1 MPGREWNSL
10 CRLPQYVEVTS
21 SEVAE
26 MDRDQLKFA
35 LVQVLENYRRC
46 GVTRLEREPADALA
60 AAVVDR
66 LRAVATPP
74 PVAVVRT
81 LHQTGTPAPERSGA
95 RPASA
100 SAGAVSP
107 AYSSPAYSSAGPP
120 SEVSQSSISQSSA
133 PTPTEP
139 LVAADA
145 STVAHRLSTGGAT
158 WELPVLAL
166 DDRHVRFT
174 ELRQQVAACRQCGD
188 IVSYRQQTVFGSG
201 PLSPTVCFMGEAP
214 GADEDRT
221 GEPFVGKAGQLLS
234 KIIAAMKLQR
244 EEVYILNALKCRPP
258 QNRTPVPDEI
268 THCRNFVATQLNV
281 LQPKYI
287 VCLGSVAVQSLLQ
300 STLPIGR
307 LRGRFH
313 DYRGAQVVVTYHPSY
328 LLRNESA
335 KRLVWEDM
343 QMLMREMG
351 LLPG

>member
-1 MPGREWNSL
+1 
-10 CRLPQYVEVTS
+10 
-21 SEVAE
+21 

-46 GVTRLEREPADALA
+46 GLSRIEREPSGELA
-60 AAVVDR
+60 AAVIER
-66 LRAVATPP
+66 LKAPLPVPSPHTTTRGTDPTAAMQPTRSVPGGTQAMASAISSPSAVPAVA
-74 PVAVVRT
+74 AVVSAVGPHADSAASLAT
-81 LHQTGTPAPERSGA
+81 DSSSGT
-95 RPASA
+95 
-100 SAGAVSP
+100 
-107 AYSSPAYSSAGPP
+107 
-120 SEVSQSSISQSSA
+120 
-133 PTPTEP
+133 
-139 LVAADA
+139 
-145 STVAHRLSTGGAT
+145 RLSVGGST
-158 WELPVLAL
+158 WELPILGI
-166 DDRHVRFT
+166 DDRVSQFA
-174 ELRQQVAACRQCGD
+174 ELRQQVASCRQCVD

-201 PLSPTVCFMGEAP
+201 PLNPTVCFMGEAP

-234 KIIAAMKLQR
+234 KIIAAMKLKR

-268 THCRNFVATQLNV
+268 THCRHFVATQLNV

-313 DYRGAQVVVTYHPSY
+313 EYRGAQVVVTYHPSY

-335 KRLVWEDM
+335 KRLVWDDM

-351 LLPG
+351 LLPR